1 MSVKK
6 IDNDVAVENITVN
19 FPSREE
25 CARLAGRVLA
35 EGDTGAV
42 INLQSDDDG
51 TSFEYGGSFEA
62 VMINIAY
69 LIAGVATDHN
79 IAPEKLAE
87 TEVFLTAAVKKHL
100 ASRAYSRRTRGNRHD
115 ENHGGELPTA

>member
-6 IDNDVAVENITVN
+6 IDNSVEVETVTVN
-19 FPSREE
+19 FPPKEE

-87 TEVFLTAAVKKHL
+87 TEVFLTAAVKKH
-100 ASRAYSRRTRGNRHD
+100 RHYGID
-115 ENHGGELPTA
+115 K